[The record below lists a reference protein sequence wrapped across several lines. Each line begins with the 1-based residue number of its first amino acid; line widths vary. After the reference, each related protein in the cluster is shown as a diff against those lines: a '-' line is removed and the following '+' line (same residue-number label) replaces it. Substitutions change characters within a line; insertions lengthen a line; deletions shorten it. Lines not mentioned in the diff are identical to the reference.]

1 VREGEEGQEERQEV
15 TRRVATLAVALA
27 LVAVPAAYA
36 AETTRDEYVARVEP
50 ICKKDTEANER
61 IFAGAKEEVKEGKLK
76 LASTHFAKAKTALK
90 KTIGQLK
97 AVLQPAADE
106 AKLDK
111 WLGYLETEAS
121 YLGRIGKALA
131 QGDKGKAQT
140 LSVRLDRNS
149 NLANDSVLAFGFDYC
164 RLESS
169 RFS

>member
-1 VREGEEGQEERQEV
+1 V
-15 TRRVATLAVALA
+15 TRRAATLGVALA
-27 LVAVPAAYA
+27 LAVVPAAGA

-50 ICKKDTEANER
+50 ICKRNTEVNER
-61 IFAGAKEEVKEGKLK
+61 IFAGAKEEVKEGRLK
-76 LASTHFAKAKTALK
+76 LASTHFAKAETALK
-90 KTIGQLK
+90 KTIRQLK
-97 AVLQPAADE
+97 AVPRPAADE
-106 AKLDK
+106 AKLGK

-131 QGDKGKAQT
+131 AGQKGEAQT

-164 RLESS
+164 RLEAS